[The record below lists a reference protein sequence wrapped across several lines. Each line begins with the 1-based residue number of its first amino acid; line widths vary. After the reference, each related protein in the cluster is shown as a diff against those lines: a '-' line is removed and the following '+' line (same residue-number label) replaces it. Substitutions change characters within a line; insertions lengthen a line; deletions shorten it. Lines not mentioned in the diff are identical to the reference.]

1 MKQRR
6 GKKPERVHEVLDR
19 VLEQTGYAGRLKQSR
34 LVQQWPELVGD
45 HIAKVTRAEVVAA
58 NNVLIVS
65 VKTNAWMSELA
76 LLEREILATINRAT
90 PSNPIEKIRW
100 QLMR

>member
-1 MKQRR
+1 
-6 GKKPERVHEVLDR
+6 VS
-19 VLEQTGYAGRLKQSR
+19 T
-34 LVQQWPELVGD
+34 
-45 HIAKVTRAEVVAA
+45 

-65 VKTNAWMSELA
+65 VKTHSWMSELA

-90 PSNPIEKIRW
+90 PGNPIAKIHW